1 MKRSLFLLGPLA
13 SIALIHS
20 GCNASSAHA
29 HQHDHG
35 PSPAAEYKA
44 GHGVRLTPPARE
56 FAGLQT
62 VEATPAGEF
71 VEVPAAALLR
81 SARGDFVYVE
91 NGDWFLRTP
100 VEVASIGDTAVQIR
114 QGLYE
119 GDVVVSHGVSSLVLS
134 EIQALNGGVCCAD
147 GH

>member
-1 MKRSLFLLGPLA
+1 MKQTHLLLGALA
-13 SIALIHS
+13 SIALVHA
-20 GCNASSAHA
+20 GCNASSAHE
-29 HQHDHG
+29 HPHDHG

-44 GHGVRLTPPARE
+44 GHGVRLTAPARE
-56 FAGLQT
+56 FAQLQT
-62 VEATPAGEF
+62 VEAAPAGEV
-71 VEVPAAALLR
+71 VEVPVGSLLR

-100 VEVASIGDTAVQIR
+100 VTVASIGDTVVQIR
-114 QGLYE
+114 EGLYD

-134 EIQALNGGVCCAD
+134 EIQALNGGVGCAD